1 MTKQI
6 FKSICLTAFVVFLA
20 SILLFMGVLY
30 EYFSGIQ
37 RSQLKMQT
45 DLAAQGAENEGLK
58 YFDGLDVKYYRITW
72 IDTNGI
78 VLYDSKSDSLEMEN
92 HLEREEIKQAL
103 SEGRGESSRYSVTL
117 MERSIYSARRL
128 ADGTVLRLSITQNT
142 IFTLLLGMLQPIALI
157 FVAALI
163 LALALAFRLSR
174 NIVKPLNSLNLDEP
188 LKNEG
193 YRELTP
199 LFERIVTQQRKIR
212 RQREELQQKQSE
224 FETVT
229 TGMEEG
235 IILLNEKQIVLGMN
249 PAASRLFHIDGS
261 CVGKHIVSVDRSLKL
276 QELLYKAGGG
286 GHAEMKMEIGAGYYQ
301 FSATPVF
308 SEGLISGIVP
318 LILDVTEK
326 EKAEQLRREF
336 TANVSHELKTP
347 LQTISGYAE
356 LLANNM
362 VKPEDTTEF
371 SERIYGEAKRM
382 ISLVEDIIRL
392 SRLDEGAEDMER
404 EPVELYGLT
413 EEILRRL
420 TEEAKQAEVQMVLTG
435 EQAEVYGIP
444 RLLEEMIYN
453 LCDNAVKYNQKGGQ
467 VSVSV
472 KKEGEGV
479 CVAVSDTGIGI
490 PDDCRER
497 IFERFYRV
505 DKSRSKEIG
514 GTGLGL
520 SIVKHAARLHD
531 AEIELE
537 SAPGEG
543 TVISVRLP
551 GICNC
556 NA

>member
-6 FKSICLTAFVVFLA
+6 FKSICLTAFVVFLS

-72 IDTNGI
+72 IDTNGT

-193 YRELTP
+193 YSELTP

-261 CVGKHIVSVDRSLKL
+261 CAGKHIVSVDRSLKL
-276 QELLYKAGGG
+276 QELLYKAGGNPG
-286 GHAEMKMEIGAGYYQ
+286 AAEEKKMEDKRR
-301 FSATPVF
+301 
-308 SEGLISGIVP
+308 LISECNEKLEDYARELKLLPEEIDKINYRLMLITMDICYQRIVENTKEIDGIDEWVKGIRVEIKKK
-318 LILDVTEK
+318 LIRKGESEK
-326 EKAEQLRREF
+326 TVFDLYSYMHDIFGAEVIEIFDMKYNPEERKKAQAEKAARRR
-336 TANVSHELKTP
+336 A
-347 LQTISGYAE
+347 
-356 LLANNM
+356 
-362 VKPEDTTEF
+362 D
-371 SERIYGEAKRM
+371 SEKNKIE
-382 ISLVEDIIRL
+382 
-392 SRLDEGAEDMER
+392 
-404 EPVELYGLT
+404 
-413 EEILRRL
+413 
-420 TEEAKQAEVQMVLTG
+420 
-435 EQAEVYGIP
+435 
-444 RLLEEMIYN
+444 
-453 LCDNAVKYNQKGGQ
+453 
-467 VSVSV
+467 V
-472 KKEGEGV
+472 KK
-479 CVAVSDTGIGI
+479 A
-490 PDDCRER
+490 
-497 IFERFYRV
+497 
-505 DKSRSKEIG
+505 
-514 GTGLGL
+514 
-520 SIVKHAARLHD
+520 
-531 AEIELE
+531 
-537 SAPGEG
+537 
-543 TVISVRLP
+543 
-551 GICNC
+551 
-556 NA
+556 